1 MRLSNLVK
9 WLGFV
14 FIICG
19 LLFSCTVVKNYPV
32 GKPFVY
38 ENKVHIAGNINK
50 DEKKKL
56 INDLATYW
64 DDSLRAQTV
73 QQFGVRYV
81 LKNPPVFDSANLSR
95 TKVFMTGYL
104 NSQGYYTPTFANLD
118 SCYRFDTVVKN
129 NKPAQIRT
137 TIVLN
142 INPGKQT
149 IIDSLS
155 YHVGNN
161 ILDSIAAV
169 NIKNSFIKPG
179 KTPFSKQ
186 IIASELDR
194 LVTLYRKQGYFLLTR
209 DNLVAEVDTSLISP
223 ELITL
228 DPFEQARLL
237 AEATEKRK
245 QNPTSIVVIK
255 ERENEDS
262 TLAPGDT
269 IFFKPYY
276 IGNIYYYPETKRYDL
291 PDTLIHDTTS
301 FKVLRK
307 NYHTMF
313 YKKGLFKFQP
323 LLEHSYQPKGNVYN
337 EDNFYKTLNNLSSIG
352 AWERIDY
359 RTVMRNDSIDFYYFL
374 TPAKRESISLN
385 LELSHSTGDFFSTSN
400 LVGISFN
407 VNYLNR
413 NVLHRAIQSNTTL
426 SNGVEFGFNQGTSFV
441 QTLQSSLTQSFSI
454 PRLVGFSKLMNK
466 VDAARTNL
474 VLNGSYYDRKDFYR
488 LRSVVTNWGYTWR
501 QKNIVWQF
509 KFPNVELYFLDTLPQ
524 LESAFQT
531 NPYLR
536 TAFNTGAILGAQGSF
551 IYTYPSKRNKNINNY
566 IRLGSEISTAFGI
579 KFLQENIYQY
589 IKLEAEYRKLIN
601 YQKSSLAF
609 RGFGG
614 IGYNYHFTEKYGKT
628 LPFYK
633 QFIAGGPNSM
643 RAWGLR
649 LLGLGSSLVSDT
661 AKDFRDRYGDMQLEG
676 NVEYRFNIAD
686 FSSVKIGSAVFVDM
700 GNIWNIYRNDSVPNA
715 DFDLRRLWQ
724 DWAIGVGTGIR
735 FDFSYFLIRI
745 DFGIKIK
752 DPAQYQLNNGWVIKD
767 FTWKNYLYS
776 VKNQITGQYEP
787 ATRNNYAFQLGIGL
801 PF

>member
-1 MRLSNLVK
+1 MGLSNLVK
-9 WLGFV
+9 WLGF
-14 FIICG
+14 ICVVCYF
-19 LLFSCTVVKNYPV
+19 LFSCTVVKNYPV
-32 GKPFVY
+32 NKPFVY
-38 ENKVHIAGNINK
+38 ENNVQITGNINK

-56 INDLATYW
+56 TSDLSNYW
-64 DDSLRAQTV
+64 DDSLRAQTI

-81 LKNPPVFDSANLSR
+81 LKNPPVFDTANLSR

-104 NSQGYYTPTFANLD
+104 NSEGFYTPTFANLD
-118 SCYRFDTVVKN
+118 SCYSFDTVVKK
-129 NKPAQIRT
+129 NKPPQIRT
-137 TIVLN
+137 TINLK

-149 IIDSLS
+149 IVDSLS
-155 YHVGNN
+155 YNLSN
-161 ILDSIAAV
+161 ELLDSLATV
-169 NIKNSFIKPG
+169 NRKNSFIKPG

-186 IIASELDR
+186 TIASELDR

-209 DNLVAEVDTSLISP
+209 DNLVAEVDTSLVSP
-223 ELITL
+223 SLIIL
-228 DPFEQARLL
+228 DPFQQARIL

-245 QNPTSIVVIK
+245 QNPTCIVVIK
-255 ERENEDS
+255 ERPNPDS
-262 TLAPGDT
+262 ALAEGDS
-269 IFFKPYY
+269 IFFKQYY
-276 IGNIYYYPETKRYDL
+276 IGNIYYYPETRRFDI
-291 PDTLIHDTTS
+291 PDTLMHDTAS
-301 FKVLRK
+301 FKVFRE
-307 NYHTMF
+307 NYYTM
-313 YKKGLFKFQP
+313 YYRKGLFKFQP
-323 LLEHSYQPKGNVYN
+323 MREHSYISKGSFYN
-337 EDNFYKTLNNLSSIG
+337 EDNFYKTLNNLNAIG
-352 AWERIDY
+352 TWERIDY
-359 RTVMRNDSIDFYYFL
+359 RTVLRNDSIDFHYFL
-374 TPAKRESISLN
+374 TPAKRETVSLN
-385 LELSHSTGDFFSTSN
+385 LELSHSTGDFLSTSS

-413 NVLHRAIQSNTTL
+413 NLLHRAIQSNTTL
-426 SNGVEFGFNQGTSFV
+426 SNGVEFGFNSGTSFI

-454 PRLVGFSKLMNK
+454 PRLVGFSKLMSK

-488 LRSVVTNWGYTWR
+488 LRSVVGSWGYQWR
-501 QKNIVWQF
+501 QKNVLWQF
-509 KFPNVELYFLDTLPQ
+509 KFPNVELYFLDTLPG
-524 LESAFQT
+524 LDSAFQT

-536 TAFNTGAILGAQGSF
+536 TSFNTGAILGAQGSF
-551 IYTYPSKRNKNINNY
+551 IYTYPSKRNKNITNY
-566 IRLGSEISTAFGI
+566 IRLGTEISSAFGI
-579 KFLQENIYQY
+579 RSLEENVYQF

-601 YQKSSLAF
+601 YSKSSLAF

-676 NVEYRFNIAD
+676 NVEYRFTLAQ
-686 FSSVKIGSAVFVDM
+686 FSGVKIGSALFVDM

-735 FDFSYFLIRI
+735 LDFSYFLIRV
-745 DFGIKIK
+745 DFGIKVK
-752 DPAQYQLNNGWVIKD
+752 DPAQYQVNNGWVIKD
-767 FTWKNYLYS
+767 FTWRNYLYS
-776 VKNQITGQYEP
+776 VKNADGVYQP

>member
-1 MRLSNLVK
+1 MIKYLCYIIVLCCTLS
-9 WLGFV
+9 
-14 FIICG
+14 
-19 LLFSCTVVKNYPV
+19 SCTVVKDAPK

-38 ENKVHIAGNINK
+38 DNEITIAGNLNK

-56 INDLATYW
+56 TNDLASYW

-137 TIVLN
+137 IIVLN

-237 AEATEKRK
+237 AEATEKRR

-313 YKKGLFKFQP
+313 YRKGLFKWC
-323 LLEHSYQPKGNVYN
+323 LLCRP
-337 EDNFYKTLNNLSSIG
+337 
-352 AWERIDY
+352 
-359 RTVMRNDSIDFYYFL
+359 
-374 TPAKRESISLN
+374 
-385 LELSHSTGDFFSTSN
+385 
-400 LVGISFN
+400 
-407 VNYLNR
+407 
-413 NVLHRAIQSNTTL
+413 
-426 SNGVEFGFNQGTSFV
+426 
-441 QTLQSSLTQSFSI
+441 
-454 PRLVGFSKLMNK
+454 
-466 VDAARTNL
+466 
-474 VLNGSYYDRKDFYR
+474 
-488 LRSVVTNWGYTWR
+488 
-501 QKNIVWQF
+501 
-509 KFPNVELYFLDTLPQ
+509 
-524 LESAFQT
+524 
-531 NPYLR
+531 
-536 TAFNTGAILGAQGSF
+536 
-551 IYTYPSKRNKNINNY
+551 
-566 IRLGSEISTAFGI
+566 
-579 KFLQENIYQY
+579 
-589 IKLEAEYRKLIN
+589 
-601 YQKSSLAF
+601 
-609 RGFGG
+609 
-614 IGYNYHFTEKYGKT
+614 
-628 LPFYK
+628 
-633 QFIAGGPNSM
+633 
-643 RAWGLR
+643 
-649 LLGLGSSLVSDT
+649 
-661 AKDFRDRYGDMQLEG
+661 
-676 NVEYRFNIAD
+676 
-686 FSSVKIGSAVFVDM
+686 
-700 GNIWNIYRNDSVPNA
+700 
-715 DFDLRRLWQ
+715 
-724 DWAIGVGTGIR
+724 
-735 FDFSYFLIRI
+735 
-745 DFGIKIK
+745 
-752 DPAQYQLNNGWVIKD
+752 
-767 FTWKNYLYS
+767 
-776 VKNQITGQYEP
+776 
-787 ATRNNYAFQLGIGL
+787 
-801 PF
+801 